1 MAMLRGLPIVLCV
14 LALGM
19 PALAA
24 ESVSDGGTISIM
36 KPEPAAPAKKNSTK
50 ARKARRGSSNPVYPT
65 PLPKPQV
72 PLPVPPHKTVA
83 PHRPQVPPPLYVPQ
97 TGRLLPNL
105 PPVTGA
111 GPGGRETFQDRAAR
125 CAHQSGVYGPNAT
138 GDPGSYIRSCINQ

>member
-1 MAMLRGLPIVLCV
+1 MHRAPIIIL
-14 LALGM
+14 LALALAA

-24 ESVSDGGTISIM
+24 EPASDGGTISIM

-50 ARKARRGSSNPVYPT
+50 TQKARRGSSNPVYPI

-72 PLPVPPHKTVA
+72 PLPLPPHKSVA
-83 PHRPQVPPPLYVPQ
+83 PHRPKVPPPLYVPQ

-105 PPVTGA
+105 PATGSGA
-111 GPGGRETFQDRAAR
+111 RGAETFQDRSAR
-125 CAHQSGVYGPNAT
+125 CVHQSGVYGPNAT